1 MKDRSM
7 SFLGDHGMTG
17 TMGERIGMLI
27 LRLILGGA
35 FLEAGLEKLI
45 NGFSA
50 EEYLEHGTGPL
61 AGWFAGLTGG
71 TIIINGVVI
80 WGEILIGLA
89 LILGLLLRPASIAG
103 AAMMVLYYL
112 PYLPPSSG
120 WINNQMV
127 YMFIF
132 IALMLSGVGY
142 FLGLDRYFISLEEKR
157 SPFRFLFG

>member
-1 MKDRSM
+1 M
-7 SFLGDHGMTG
+7 SLFSYQG
-17 TMGERIGMLI
+17 TPGTTGERIGMLI

-35 FLEAGLEKLI
+35 MLEAGLEKLI

-61 AGWFAGLTGG
+61 AGWFSGLTGG
-71 TIIINGVVI
+71 TEVINGIVI
-80 WGEILIGLA
+80 WGEILIGMA
-89 LILGLLLRPASIAG
+89 LILGLLLRLASLGG
-103 AAMMVLYYL
+103 AVMMVLYYL

-132 IALMLSGVGY
+132 IALILSGIGY
-142 FLGLDRYFISLEEKR
+142 YFGLDRYFINLEEKK
-157 SPFRFLFG
+157 SPLRLLFG